1 MRKVYVIRARNQY
14 SETWVARIY
23 TSLDKAKE
31 YLLTNYKYWWEGRDD
46 IDEEEFNESIEDIQ
60 SLKESDINRDQDF
73 WVELTHRGI
82 ILKLSVEFLDE
93 PIEII

>member
-1 MRKVYVIRARNQY
+1 MNKVYVIRARNQY

-31 YLLTNYKYWWEGRDD
+31 YLLANYKYWWKNSD

-60 SLKESDINRDQDF
+60 SLDESDISDQDF
-73 WVELTHRGI
+73 WVELDRRGI